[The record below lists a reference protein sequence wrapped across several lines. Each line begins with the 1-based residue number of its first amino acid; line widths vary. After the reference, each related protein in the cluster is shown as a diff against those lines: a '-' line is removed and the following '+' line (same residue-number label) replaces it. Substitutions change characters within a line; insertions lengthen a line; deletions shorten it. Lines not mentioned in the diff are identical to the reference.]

1 MTQTKTETQAER
13 IAVLLQEIKPNVT
26 KGDRDF
32 AAQELKI
39 TEVTVS
45 RYLNGTGVDAD
56 TAASLLMIFRA
67 RIEDREKMI
76 A

>member
-1 MTQTKTETQAER
+1 MADEKTQAER

-45 RYLNGTGVDAD
+45 RYLSGTGVDAD
-56 TAASLLMIFRA
+56 TAASLLMIFRD
-67 RIEDREKMI
+67 RIAEREKVI
-76 A
+76 EA